1 MFYNMFLHWILCY
14 KTYFDSG
21 AARTGEPRSEVKRA
35 RGDSGRTSKQCP
47 GSVLRV
53 VRPEANY
60 ISELEN
66 AADEVRF
73 IINQKS

>member
-1 MFYNMFLHWILCY
+1 MFYNMFLHCILCY

-21 AARTGEPRSEVKRA
+21 VARTGEPRSVVKRA
-35 RGDSGRTSKQCP
+35 RGDSGRTSNQCS

-53 VRPEANY
+53 VRPEASD
-60 ISELEN
+60 ILVQEN

-73 IINQKS
+73 IIIQKS